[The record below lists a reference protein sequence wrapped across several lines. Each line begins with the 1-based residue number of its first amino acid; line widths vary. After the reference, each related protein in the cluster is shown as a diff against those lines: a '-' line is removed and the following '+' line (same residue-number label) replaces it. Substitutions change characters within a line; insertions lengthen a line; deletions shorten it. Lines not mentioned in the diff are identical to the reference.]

1 MTRSGDA
8 QPQVPGPPP
17 RLSRGEGYVALQLGL
32 LAASVLAGLRWSR
45 PVSPA
50 TRRLGWGAVL
60 TGLGL
65 AAWSG
70 RSLGRSLSPLPV
82 PRPGA
87 ELVERGP
94 YRLMRHPIYTALVL
108 GTGGWSLAHG
118 SRPGLGLTALLALLL
133 DRKARLE
140 ERWLRRHFAGYAAY
154 ARRVRRFLPGVY

>member
-1 MTRSGDA
+1 MTRTGDSQRPA
-8 QPQVPGPPP
+8 SP
-17 RLSRGEGYVALQLGL
+17 RPAPLSRGEGYVALQLGL
-32 LAASVLAGLRWSR
+32 LAASAVAARRWSR

-50 TRRLGWGAVL
+50 TRRLGLGMVGAA
-60 TGLGL
+60 LGL

-87 ELVERGP
+87 QLVEQGA
-94 YRLMRHPIYTALVL
+94 YRVVRHPIYAALVL
-108 GTGGWSLAHG
+108 GAGGWSLAHG

-140 ERWLRRHFAGYAAY
+140 ERWLRLHAPRYAAY